1 MIGRL
6 LAITGVL
13 YAYMLEYRA
22 ELILWAL
29 SSSLPFILMGAWM
42 QASTTHAMA
51 LTPDDFA
58 RYFLTVF
65 VVRQLTVVWVIW
77 ELEVDVVKG
86 RLSRALLAP
95 MDPAVRYLL
104 AHVAERGAR
113 LPFTFALI
121 ALFFLLYPSSFFVP
135 SLERA
140 LLGVLAVV
148 LAFVLRFLLQYTLG
162 MLAFW
167 TERASAL
174 ETLFAL
180 VYMFCSGVIAPLTLF
195 PTAIRDVL
203 DVLPFSALIY
213 FPAALILGWDVDVQ
227 QGFTVLLAW
236 IVVFAVM
243 NRVLW
248 RAGLRRYTSMGA

>member
-1 MIGRL
+1 VIGRL
-6 LAITGVL
+6 WSITGVL

-42 QASTTHAMA
+42 QASTTHGLA
-51 LTPDDFA
+51 LTPDDFT

-77 ELEVDVVKG
+77 ELETDILKG
-86 RLSRALLAP
+86 RLSRALLTP
-95 MDPAVRYLL
+95 MDPGVRYVL
-104 AHVAERGAR
+104 AHLAERGAR
-113 LPFTFALI
+113 LPFTVALV
-121 ALFFLLYPSSFFVP
+121 ALFFVIYPSSFFIP
-135 SLERA
+135 SFEHA
-140 LLGVLAVV
+140 CLGTIAVT

-174 ETLFAL
+174 ESLFAL

-195 PTAIRDVL
+195 PSAIRDVL
-203 DVLPFSALIY
+203 DVLPFSALVY
-213 FPAALILGWDVDVQ
+213 FPAALFLGWEIDVT
-227 QGFTVLLAW
+227 QGFTVLIAW
-236 IVVFAVM
+236 IVVFAVL

-248 RAGLRRYTSMGA
+248 RAGLKRYTSMGA